1 VLRGNDPAVVNGQ
14 LARGQRVFCS
24 DRGQRGGCGKTF
36 PLFFAGTLPRH
47 TFTATLLWALLVK
60 LLGGTTIKAATE
72 TLRLPFSLEAIY
84 GILRRLRYRLDVV
97 RVFCAASA
105 RHQSAREPI
114 RCCKHLNTCN
124 RSFLRPPALSWATN
138 DIFNSRL
145 WAEGHFRTLVN
156 TPSSCAGSLISAKLS
171 PQPYHGV

>member
-97 RVFCAASA
+97 R
-105 RHQSAREPI
+105 
-114 RCCKHLNTCN
+114 
-124 RSFLRPPALSWATN
+124 SFLCRERPSPVSTRTDPLLQTLEHLQTLFPQAACALMGYQ
-138 DIFNSRL
+138 R
-145 WAEGHFRTLVN
+145 HFQ
-156 TPSSCAGSLISAKLS
+156 
-171 PQPYHGV
+171 QPFMG